1 MLNSV
6 WIPQH
11 LRMLGTSVGA
21 LRAYD
26 LLRTLEFVRTKHG
39 NLPIALA
46 ARGMVAWSAVMAAAL
61 DGNVKALCLHE
72 IRPLIEEFATERT
85 ARIPQAYAMPGILQL
100 ADIPLMLQ
108 AAGISKVLVVEPV
121 DSLGRHISETEWREK
136 YATAWASATAGLR
149 VECHLDI
156 LRRHAVIADFMT

>member
-1 MLNSV
+1 
-6 WIPQH
+6 
-11 LRMLGTSVGA
+11 
-21 LRAYD
+21 
-26 LLRTLEFVRTKHG
+26 
-39 NLPIALA
+39 
-46 ARGMVAWSAVMAAAL
+46 
-61 DGNVKALCLHE
+61 
-72 IRPLIEEFATERT
+72 
-85 ARIPQAYAMPGILQL
+85 MPGILRL

-149 VECHLDI
+149 VECRLDI